1 MLNEIIRKITEQQ
14 KGYKPSDA
22 VFTIGEQLKEIC
34 SANPKARELVNRDLD
49 IKEMSI
55 SECEKKF
62 EEYVQK
68 QGGLSKTVFGG
79 VVVITPTIAHEI
91 ICNFYGIPL
100 EDKQLQISQAPSPTA
115 EKRHVDLA
123 SFL

>member
-14 KGYKPSDA
+14 KGYKPTSP
-22 VFTIGEQLKEIC
+22 VFCVGEQLKGIC

-55 SECEKKF
+55 AKCEEKIGDFAIKN
-62 EEYVQK
+62 
-68 QGGLSKTVFGG
+68 GGC
-79 VVVITPTIAHEI
+79 TPPNEAHRI
-91 ICNFYGIPL
+91 ICEFYGIPL
-100 EDKQLQISQAPSPTA
+100 GNSQMQISPSPSPST
-115 EKRHVDLA
+115 EKKHIDLA